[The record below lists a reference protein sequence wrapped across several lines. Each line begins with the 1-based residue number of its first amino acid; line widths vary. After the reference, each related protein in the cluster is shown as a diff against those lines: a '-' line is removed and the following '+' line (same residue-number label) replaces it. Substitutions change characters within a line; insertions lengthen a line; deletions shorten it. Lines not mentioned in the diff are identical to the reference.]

1 MIDGDLWLK
10 FRIFILAWVH
20 QRVHGKECGAYV
32 LVFFLVF
39 FLDVAGFVDVVRI
52 WRGGEELGQ
61 M

>member
-20 QRVHGKECGAYV
+20 QRVHGKGCGAYV
-32 LVFFLVF
+32 LVFFL
-39 FLDVAGFVDVVRI
+39 DIAGFVDVVRI